1 MLRNAEIIE
10 VQSLSELGIY
20 SCLFIDEKEVLTN
33 FNFGT
38 LIRTKGS
45 HANEGGVNAG
55 FAVIDTPV
63 LFEAQEGCYEHNG
76 EKGVIKPNVAE
87 L

>member
-10 VQSLSELGIY
+10 VQSLSELVIY

-33 FNFGT
+33 INFGT

-63 LFEAQEGCYEHNG
+63 LFEA
-76 EKGVIKPNVAE
+76 
-87 L
+87 